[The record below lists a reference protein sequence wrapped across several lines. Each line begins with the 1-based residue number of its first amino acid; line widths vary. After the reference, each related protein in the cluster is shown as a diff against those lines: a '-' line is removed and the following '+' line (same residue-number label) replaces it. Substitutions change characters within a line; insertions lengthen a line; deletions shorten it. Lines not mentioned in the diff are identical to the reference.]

1 MSAQVFKMATKM
13 VSREKLEESKG
24 KRTLSSSPVNKKSS
38 DSEESSS
45 EGEVERKKRKKK
57 KRMKQKKRGKENKKA
72 GEKSKVKW
80 SNEKIFRL
88 MELYEERPWLWDVFS
103 RHYHIRKTTSKA
115 KSELEISLIVLRSY
129 KS

>member
-13 VSREKLEESKG
+13 ASREKLEESKG
-24 KRTLSSSPVNKKSS
+24 KRTLSSSSVNTKSS

-72 GEKSKVKW
+72 GEKLKVKW
-80 SNEKIFRL
+80 PNEKIFRL
-88 MELYEERPWLWDVFS
+88 IGLYEERPWLWDVFS
-103 RHYHIRKTTSKA
+103 RHYHIRETTSQ
-115 KSELEISLIVLRSY
+115 SEV
-129 KS
+129 